1 MLSNSEDSECS
12 DSEEFRWHSKC
23 GGIMVP
29 EGDRAG
35 VMRAFGLNWVTASFL
50 AEYKIG
56 FDYTNKV
63 NLRSLLFFDERP
75 RDHRFFDLHSLQW
88 CYIDSVHG
96 HFGDLHIAETM
107 QGNDVFLLSL
117 LLERNGER
125 LVNVIL
131 FLKARW
137 RMKRL
142 RIEAASNLHQAAL
155 ICRAAKKVLG
165 HTDLRQYLS
174 RQLLRELVQSRFDQC
189 WNCTE
194 EGPA

>member
-12 DSEEFRWHSKC
+12 DSEDFRWHSQC
-23 GGIMVP
+23 RGIMVP

-35 VMRAFGLNWVTASFL
+35 VMRAFGLNWVPASVL

-56 FDYTNKV
+56 FDYTNRL
-63 NLRSLLFFDERP
+63 NLFTRLLDERQ

-88 CYIDSVHG
+88 CYLDYVHG
-96 HFGDLHIAETM
+96 HFGDLHIAQTM
-107 QGNDVFLLSL
+107 QGRDVFLLSL

-155 ICRAAKKVLG
+155 VCRAAKKVLG

>member
-1 MLSNSEDSECS
+1 MPS
-12 DSEEFRWHSKC
+12 DSEDFESSDSEDFRWNSQC

-75 RDHRFFDLHSLQW
+75 RDHCFFDLHSLQR

-117 LLERNGER
+117 LLERNGEK
-125 LVNVIL
+125 LINVIL

-142 RIEAASNLHQAAL
+142 RIEAASNLHQAAS
-155 ICRAAKKVLG
+155 ICRAAKKVIG
-165 HTDLRQYLS
+165 HTDLRRYLN
-174 RQLLRELVQSRFDQC
+174 RQLLRELVQSRFDHC
-189 WNCTE
+189 WNGTE
-194 EGPA
+194 QGPA

>member
-12 DSEEFRWHSKC
+12 DSEEFRWHSQC

-35 VMRAFGLNWVTASFL
+35 VMRAFGMNWVPASVL
-50 AEYKIG
+50 TEYKIG
-56 FDYTNKV
+56 FDYTNRV
-63 NLRSLLFFDERP
+63 NLVTRLLDERQ
-75 RDHRFFDLHSLQW
+75 RDHRVFDLHSLQW
-88 CYIDSVHG
+88 CYLDYVHG
-96 HFGDLHIAETM
+96 HFGDLHIAETT
-107 QGNDVFLLSL
+107 QGSDVFLLSL

-137 RMKRL
+137 RMKLL

>member
-12 DSEEFRWHSKC
+12 DSEEFRWHSQC

-35 VMRAFGLNWVTASFL
+35 VMRAFGMNWVPASVL
-50 AEYKIG
+50 TEYKIG
-56 FDYTNKV
+56 FDYTNRL
-63 NLRSLLFFDERP
+63 NLFTRLLDERQ

-88 CYIDSVHG
+88 YYLDYVHG
-96 HFGDLHIAETM
+96 HFGDLHIAETT

-117 LLERNGER
+117 LSERNGER

-137 RMKRL
+137 RMKLL
-142 RIEAASNLHQAAL
+142 RIEVASNLHQAAL

-165 HTDLRQYLS
+165 HTDLRRYLN
-174 RQLLRELVQSRFDQC
+174 RQLLRELVQSRFDHC

-194 EGPA
+194 QGPA